1 MMSELDVADPN
12 RDPGPSDTNSSP
24 VDPGRIQVINDSSQR
39 VRLNDREIIASGT
52 LHCRGETI
60 QIVPFPRYPT
70 GPRIEFVFFDA
81 CKSDPTAKVWLGEQ
95 PGSAKMR
102 KRTRSFGYP
111 HICLNWNLRP
121 TLVFEPYEVATYR
134 GRKIMADISYDRLE
148 TGPSP
153 RRRFYYTLY
162 YATPRKCE

>member
-1 MMSELDVADPN
+1 MSERDPADPN
-12 RDPGPSDTNSSP
+12 RDTGLSDTNSST

-81 CKSDPTAKVWLGEQ
+81 SKADPKANVCLGEQ
-95 PGSAKMR
+95 KGSAKLR

-111 HICLNWNLRP
+111 HICLNWNLEEAL
-121 TLVFEPYEVATYR
+121 TFEQYPVATYR
-134 GRKIMADISYDRLE
+134 GRKIMADISCDLLE

-162 YATPRKCE
+162 YANPRKCE